1 VYFLGPVYIL
11 KAAYQNPTAADWSV
25 AVVVVVAAVVAA
37 VAVDRVE

>member
-25 AVVVVVAAVVAA
+25 AVVVVAAVAA
-37 VAVDRVE
+37 AVDRVE